1 MREKKEE
8 RSVHVRKDDRGI
20 TFVELIIAIAV
31 STIILGA
38 ATLFLGTAQ
47 KSYNGASAQLDLQS
61 ESQILMEQLGMWV
74 MEGNRVDVVD
84 NVYATQL
91 VVYQVPRNIDSAD
104 LPSGVSR
111 PAETASKKI
120 FWMPKGSKKLYVQKF
135 TGITDVDT
143 DSSTVSSS
151 DETTANCI
159 GEYVTSFI
167 PKVTVDADNKNA
179 KVDISLK
186 MECLKQK
193 YEIENEFKVR
203 NALR

>member
-47 KSYNGASAQLDLQS
+47 KNYNGASAQLDLQS

-84 NVYATQL
+84 NVCNAAGGLSGATQYRFRRL
-91 VVYQVPRNIDSAD
+91 TERCE
-104 LPSGVSR
+104 
-111 PAETASKKI
+111 PA
-120 FWMPKGSKKLYVQKF
+120 GRD
-135 TGITDVDT
+135 GI
-143 DSSTVSSS
+143 
-151 DETTANCI
+151 EEN
-159 GEYVTSFI
+159 FL
-167 PKVTVDADNKNA
+167 DAKR
-179 KVDISLK
+179 K
-186 MECLKQK
+186 
-193 YEIENEFKVR
+193 
-203 NALR
+203 

>member
-47 KSYNGASAQLDLQS
+47 KNYNNASAQIDLQS

-111 PAETASKKI
+111 PAETTSKKI
-120 FWMPKGSKKLYVQKF
+120 FWMPKGSKKLYVKKF

-179 KVDISLK
+179 TVDISLK

>member
-1 MREKKEE
+1 
-8 RSVHVRKDDRGI
+8 
-20 TFVELIIAIAV
+20 
-31 STIILGA
+31 
-38 ATLFLGTAQ
+38 
-47 KSYNGASAQLDLQS
+47 
-61 ESQILMEQLGMWV
+61 
-74 MEGNRVDVVD
+74 
-84 NVYATQL
+84 
-91 VVYQVPRNIDSAD
+91 
-104 LPSGVSR
+104 
-111 PAETASKKI
+111 
-120 FWMPKGSKKLYVQKF
+120 MPKGSKKLYVKKI
-135 TGITDVDT
+135 TGITDVDK

-179 KVDISLK
+179 TVDISLK

>member
-120 FWMPKGSKKLYVQKF
+120 FWMPKGSKKLYVKKF
-135 TGITDVDT
+135 TGITDVDK

-159 GEYVTSFI
+159 GEYVTSFT
-167 PKVTVDADNKNA
+167 PTVN
-179 KVDISLK
+179 
-186 MECLKQK
+186 QK
-193 YEIENEFKVR
+193 YEIKNEYKVR

>member
-47 KSYNGASAQLDLQS
+47 KNYNGASAQLGLQS

-120 FWMPKGSKKLYVQKF
+120 FWMPKGSKKLYVKKI
-135 TGITDVDT
+135 TGITDVDK

-151 DETTANCI
+151 AETTANCI

-167 PKVTVDADNKNA
+167 PKVTDDADNKNA
-179 KVDISLK
+179 TVDISLK

>member
-20 TFVELIIAIAV
+20 TFVELLIAIAI

-38 ATLFLGTAQ
+38 ATLFLGTAH
-47 KSYNGASAQLDLQS
+47 KNYNHASAQLDLQS

-120 FWMPKGSKKLYVQKF
+120 FWMPKGSKKLYVKKF

-179 KVDISLK
+179 TVDISLK

>member
-8 RSVHVRKDDRGI
+8 RSVHVRKNDRGI

-47 KSYNGASAQLDLQS
+47 KNYNGVSAQLDLQS

-74 MEGNRVDVVD
+74 MEGNRVDVID
-84 NVYATQL
+84 NAYATQL
-91 VVYQVPRNIDSAD
+91 VVYQVPRNIDSAN

-111 PAETASKKI
+111 PTETASKRI
-120 FWMPKGSKKLYVQKF
+120 FWMPKGSSKLYVKKF
-135 TGITDVDT
+135 TGIADVDADT
-143 DSSTVSSS
+143 STVSST

-159 GEYVTSFI
+159 GEYVTSFT
-167 PKVTVDADNKNA
+167 PTVTTDADNKNA
-179 KVDISLK
+179 TVDISLK
-186 MECLKQK
+186 MQYMKQK
-193 YEIENEFKVR
+193 YEIKNEFKVR